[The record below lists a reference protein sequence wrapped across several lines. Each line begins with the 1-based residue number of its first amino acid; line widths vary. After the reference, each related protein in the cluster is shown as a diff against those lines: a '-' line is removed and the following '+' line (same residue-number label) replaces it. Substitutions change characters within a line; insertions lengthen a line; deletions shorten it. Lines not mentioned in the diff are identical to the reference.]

1 MFKVIFRNQIGKLLY
16 DGQIDAKQSK
26 AREVP
31 EKAFKNQLK
40 IAVINKK
47 DVSDYLSSSFDNRF
61 VLQSKLALHFC
72 KINFSRKD
80 DMHEFDKAFKLA
92 VEKKMPEGTEKES

>member
-16 DGQIDAKQSK
+16 DGMIDAKQSK
-26 AREVP
+26 SREVQ

-40 IAVINKK
+40 IAVLNKK
-47 DVSDYLSSSFDNRF
+47 D
-61 VLQSKLALHFC
+61 SKWSVQYC

-80 DMHEFDKAFKLA
+80 DMHEFDKVFRLA
-92 VEKKMPEGTEKES
+92 IEKKTPEASDVKEAKDKPEKI